1 MALVHLI
8 KLVATLSLAAVAA
21 GRMVVHE
28 SRPSPPS
35 GFVSLGPAPSTEML
49 TLRVALTSNN
59 VAGLEQKLTS
69 LATPGSAEFRQWLSM
84 EEVKSFVQPSA
95 ATLTTF
101 NTWASANGLNPTPAS
116 PNGDWVSFTLP
127 VSQANTLFAANF
139 ERFTHPSVTGTLT
152 RTLSVSLPAELVG
165 HVDVVHP
172 TVDFA
177 GIDPRLGPGAIRER
191 GATPPASCDTSVASG
206 QMNPACLQDLYGIP
220 TAPATQKSNR
230 LLVTAYVEEFAEQAD
245 LSTFLEEFRPDIS
258 PNTTFSLLTLD
269 NGTNPQGSGEG
280 GLEADLDIQYTVGI
294 ATGVPVQFL
303 SVGGGFDVPG
313 FGTSLLDTTVYLDGV
328 ANPPAVMTTSY
339 GSAESDF
346 GISLATKICNGY
358 MALGARGISVIFA
371 SGDGGPRG
379 NHDSSDVC
387 ADNVF
392 SPVFPADCPY
402 VTSVGGTI
410 GFAPEKAVNFT
421 GGGFSNFFPAPAYQS
436 AAIGGFLKTIPSN
449 FAGVF
454 NKTGRGFPDVAAQ
467 AWNFDVIL
475 DESLILV
482 FGTSAAAPTFASI
495 VALINDRLVA
505 AGKPVLG
512 FLNPFIYSK
521 ASKAFTDVTIGHN
534 SGFVC
539 PASTVAFDAVTGWDA
554 LTGFGTPIFSKLLA
568 AAMEY

>member
-1 MALVHLI
+1 MRSHKVLVVIL
-8 KLVATLSLAAVAA
+8 LATVAA
-21 GRMVVHE
+21 GGMVVHE
-28 SRPSPPS
+28 SRSSPPS
-35 GFVSLGPAPSTEML
+35 GFVSLGAAPSTEML

-69 LATPGSAEFRQWLSM
+69 LSTPGSVEFRQWLSM
-84 EEVKSFVQPSA
+84 EEVKSFVEPSA
-95 ATLTTF
+95 ATVTAF

-116 PNGDWVSFTLP
+116 PNGDWVSLTLP
-127 VSQANTLFAANF
+127 VAHANTLFAANF
-139 ERFTHPSVTGTLT
+139 QRFTHPAVAGNLT

-191 GATPPASCDTSVASG
+191 GPASRSSCDTSVAGG
-206 QMNPACLQDLYGIP
+206 QMNPACLQELYGIP

-230 LLVTAYVEEFAEQAD
+230 LLVTAYVGEFAEQAD

-258 PNTTFSLLTLD
+258 PTTTFSLLTLD
-269 NGTNPQGSGEG
+269 NGTNPQGLGEG
-280 GLEADLDIQYTVGI
+280 GLEADLDIQYTIGI

-303 SVGGGFDVPG
+303 SVGGGFDDPG
-313 FGTSLLDTTVYLDGV
+313 FGTSLVDTTVYLDGV

-339 GSAESDF
+339 GSAESGF

-358 MALGARGISVIFA
+358 MALSARGVSVIFS

-379 NHDSSDVC
+379 GHDSSDVC

-392 SPVFPADCPY
+392 SPVFPASCPY
-402 VTSVGGTI
+402 VTVVGGTI
-410 GFAPEKAVNFT
+410 GLAPEKAAPFT
-421 GGGFSNFFPAPAYQS
+421 GGGLSDFFPAPAYQS
-436 AAIGGFLKTIPSN
+436 AAIAGFLETIPSD

-467 AWNFDVIL
+467 AWNFDIIL
-475 DESLILV
+475 NGSPHLV

-495 VALINDRLVA
+495 IALINDRLVA
-505 AGKPVLG
+505 AGKPVMG
-512 FLNPFIYSK
+512 FLNPFIYSR
-521 ASKAFTDVTIGHN
+521 ASKAFTDITIGHN
-534 SGFVC
+534 SGHVC
-539 PASTVAFDAVTGWDA
+539 PASTVAFDAVAGWDA
-554 LTGFGTPIFSKLLA
+554 LTGFGTPIFPKLLA
-568 AAMEY
+568 AAMEC